1 MRFVQYY
8 CFVLNVIIV
17 IFYPFS
23 FYDMLKCCCFL
34 ESFFPQFE
42 DFRFLVF
49 LVAVPPE
56 IIKEPQNISIDEG
69 DTIILE
75 CEARGLPVPQIT
87 WYLNGSAM
95 STNSSLVE
103 IIEAIKSEHEGL
115 YRCEAE
121 NPAGIVTASAFVT
134 VRGQYNG
141 YTFVIILDISKFFQ
155 IALA

>member
-1 MRFVQYY
+1 M
-8 CFVLNVIIV
+8 
-17 IFYPFS
+17 
-23 FYDMLKCCCFL
+23 
-34 ESFFPQFE
+34 
-42 DFRFLVF
+42 
-49 LVAVPPE
+49 
-56 IIKEPQNISIDEG
+56 
-69 DTIILE
+69 E

-134 VRGQYNG
+134 VRGQYKE
-141 YTFVIILDISKFFQ
+141 VIILDISKSFQ